1 MAENKNET
9 MDGDWPNTPE
19 IPYEYNDQELK
30 DMLKV
35 TPASSEYSAP

>member
-19 IPYEYNDQELK
+19 IPYEYND
-30 DMLKV
+30 
-35 TPASSEYSAP
+35 